1 MSLNLYNTLTNK
13 KEPFVP
19 IKKNKVSMY
28 VCGVTVYDNCHLGH
42 ARAYVAF
49 DLLARYLVHLGHEI
63 NFVRNITDIEDK
75 IIDRANENSESIY
88 SLTERNIKSM
98 QEDFQNLGLL
108 IPSSEPK
115 ATDYIDEM
123 IVMIEALIQR
133 DFAYVGNNGDV
144 YFAVRQYEDYGKL
157 SNRVLDELDP
167 GSRVAKD
174 DEKKDPLDFVLW
186 KSSKPNEPFWESPWG
201 QGRPGWHIECSAMS
215 LAKLGSHFDIHGG
228 GPDLIFPHHENEI
241 AQSKCSSDQEFANYW
256 IHSGLLK
263 INGEKMSKSLGN
275 FALLKD
281 LLNEFHP
288 EVIRYFLISSHYRS
302 ELGYD
307 NDSLNQ
313 AKTALTRLYQAYSK
327 ASTSLDL
334 EMEISA
340 GIREKFDQAMNND
353 LNTPQAISVLFDL
366 AKKINTSDN
375 ADTIPQDATDLVKL
389 ANILG
394 LLEDSPDNFM
404 QFGIDINDQLIAK
417 KIEARNQAR
426 ADKDFSKA
434 DQIRDELLADG
445 IVLDDLED
453 GTTTWKKG

>member
-1 MSLNLYNTLTNK
+1 M
-13 KEPFVP
+13 
-19 IKKNKVSMY
+19 
-28 VCGVTVYDNCHLGH
+28 
-42 ARAYVAF
+42 
-49 DLLARYLVHLGHEI
+49 
-63 NFVRNITDIEDK
+63 
-75 IIDRANENSESIY
+75 
-88 SLTERNIKSM
+88 
-98 QEDFQNLGLL
+98 
-108 IPSSEPK
+108 
-115 ATDYIDEM
+115 
-123 IVMIEALIQR
+123 
-133 DFAYVGNNGDV
+133 GNNGDV

>member
-1 MSLNLYNTLTNK
+1 
-13 KEPFVP
+13 
-19 IKKNKVSMY
+19 
-28 VCGVTVYDNCHLGH
+28 
-42 ARAYVAF
+42 
-49 DLLARYLVHLGHEI
+49 
-63 NFVRNITDIEDK
+63 
-75 IIDRANENSESIY
+75 
-88 SLTERNIKSM
+88 
-98 QEDFQNLGLL
+98 
-108 IPSSEPK
+108 
-115 ATDYIDEM
+115 
-123 IVMIEALIQR
+123 
-133 DFAYVGNNGDV
+133 
-144 YFAVRQYEDYGKL
+144 
-157 SNRVLDELDP
+157 
-167 GSRVAKD
+167 
-174 DEKKDPLDFVLW
+174 
-186 KSSKPNEPFWESPWG
+186 
-201 QGRPGWHIECSAMS
+201 
-215 LAKLGSHFDIHGG
+215 
-228 GPDLIFPHHENEI
+228 
-241 AQSKCSSDQEFANYW
+241 
-256 IHSGLLK
+256 
-263 INGEKMSKSLGN
+263 
-275 FALLKD
+275 
-281 LLNEFHP
+281 
-288 EVIRYFLISSHYRS
+288 VIRYFLISSHYRS